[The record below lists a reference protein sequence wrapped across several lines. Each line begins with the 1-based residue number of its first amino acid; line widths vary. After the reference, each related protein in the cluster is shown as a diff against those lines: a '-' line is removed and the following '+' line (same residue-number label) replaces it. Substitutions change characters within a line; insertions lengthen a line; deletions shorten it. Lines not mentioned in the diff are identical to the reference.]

1 MPWRV
6 TVAWPSE
13 IISVK
18 PVRTPTILQMEAA
31 ECGAAALAMILGCY
45 KRFVPLEEL
54 RGQCG
59 ISRDGAKAS
68 NILKAARHYGL
79 ECKGLKV
86 EPENIADLHFPMV
99 AFVNFNHFLTIEG
112 VKGDLVY
119 INDPASGHRTET
131 MEEFSL
137 GFTGVVLTFLP
148 GPEFQMADERPSVL
162 ASLIRRVED
171 YRTGLLF
178 IFLISLLLVIPGIII
193 PFFTQIFVD
202 YVLVRS
208 LDDWL
213 WPLLIGMTM
222 TAVLRFGLISMQEV
236 ALVRLGGEMKART
249 GYQLL
254 AHMMKLPIGFFE
266 QRFTG
271 EIADRVR
278 LNERLVGL
286 LSEQMIQAA
295 INLLLALFYL
305 IVLLYFSVPLTLVIV
320 LLASLNVV
328 ILLYTSAVISE
339 KYRKVSIDQGKLM
352 GARIAGLKDIETYK
366 ASGGENMLFARWTG
380 LQAKTINGVQEAA
393 SVQVWT
399 QAVPGL
405 ISMLIMLTTLIGGG
419 YLVMEGMFTLGELV
433 AYQALALSFSGP
445 ITSLASFGGELQQL
459 RTYTGRLDD
468 TLDQHIDPVF
478 DDSGPQER
486 DRLPRGSVSLKAASF
501 GYNPLD
507 PPLFDQLTI
516 DIAPGQRIALVGPS
530 GSGKSTIGK
539 MIGGL
544 VELQSGAIMIDGLP
558 RSQWPRSVLASR
570 LAYVRQ
576 EVMLFKGTVRENI
589 ALWDDSIADADIV
602 RAAQDAAIHDR
613 IMAWPGGYDAEIAS
627 GATNISGGEKQRIE
641 IARALATNP
650 SIIIL
655 DEATSALDPIS
666 EHQVMEAIRRRGIT
680 SIVIAHRLST
690 IRDCD
695 EIILLEQ
702 GRISER
708 GPHNILLS
716 EGGAYARLLEA

>member
-1 MPWRV
+1 M
-6 TVAWPSE
+6 
-13 IISVK
+13 K
-18 PVRTPTILQMEAA
+18 PVKTPTILQMEAA
-31 ECGAAALAMILGCY
+31 ECGAAALAMILGFY

-79 ECKGLKV
+79 ESKGLKV
-86 EPENIADLHFPMV
+86 EPENIGELNFPMI
-99 AFVNFNHFLTIEG
+99 AFVNFNHFLTVEG
-112 VKGDLVY
+112 IKGDLVY

-137 GFTGVVLTFLP
+137 GFTGVVLTFEP
-148 GPEFQMADERPSVL
+148 GAKFIVGDDRPSVF
-162 ASLIRRVED
+162 ASLIKRVED

-178 IFLISLLLVIPGIII
+178 IFLISLLLVIPGIIV

-213 WPLLIGMTM
+213 WPLLIGMTL
-222 TAVLRFGLISMQEV
+222 TAVLRFGLIAMQEV
-236 ALVRLGGEMKART
+236 ALVRLGGEMKGRT
-249 GYQLL
+249 GFQLL
-254 AHMMKLPIGFFE
+254 NHMMKLPIGFFE

-278 LNERLVGL
+278 LNEGLVGL

-295 INLLLALFYL
+295 INLLLAVFYL
-305 IVLLYFSVPLTLVIV
+305 IVLLYFSVPLTLIIV

-380 LQAKTINGVQEAA
+380 LQAKTINGVQEASA
-393 SVQVWT
+393 VQVWT
-399 QAVPGL
+399 QSVPGL
-405 ISMLIMLTTLIGGG
+405 ISTMVLLTTLIGGG
-419 YLVMEGMFTLGELV
+419 YLVMQGTFTLGELV

-445 ITSLASFGGELQQL
+445 ITALASFGGELQQL
-459 RTYTGRLDD
+459 RTFTGRLDD
-468 TLDQHIDPVF
+468 TLDQRTDPVF
-478 DDSGPQER
+478 DDVGTQELN
-486 DRLPRGSVSLKAASF
+486 RLPRGSISLKEASF

-507 PPLFDQLTI
+507 PPLIDGLSI
-516 DIAPGQRIALVGPS
+516 DITPGQRIALVGPS
-530 GSGKSTIGK
+530 GSGKSTVGK

-544 VELQSGAIMIDGLP
+544 VELQSGEIVIDGAA
-558 RSQWPRSVLASR
+558 RSHWPRSVLASR

-576 EVMLFKGTVRENI
+576 EVLLFKGSVRENI
-589 ALWDDSIADADIV
+589 SLWDDSISDADIT

-650 SIIIL
+650 AIIIL
-655 DEATSALDPIS
+655 DEATSALDPVS

-680 SIVIAHRLST
+680 CIVIAHRLST